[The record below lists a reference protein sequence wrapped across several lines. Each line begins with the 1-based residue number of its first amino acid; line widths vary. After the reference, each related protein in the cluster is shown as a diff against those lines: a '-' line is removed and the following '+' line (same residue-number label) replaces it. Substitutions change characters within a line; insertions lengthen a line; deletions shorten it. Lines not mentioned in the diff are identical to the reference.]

1 LNQQRAST
9 SSTTKGRKE
18 DDLLKRLVIRHTSP
32 EGNLSYSCIAPECD
46 HRCAGNLQRARILRH
61 SVKCQYLRAHDSA
74 AFEDAVNSSRTGSLG
89 AQLEAPSSH
98 DVEASQPQKSSKL
111 QATFS
116 DTLAGPITR
125 QGTLNLAPLRVAGKK
140 ANAEETK
147 KYQNSV
153 DHIIMRL
160 ICVRGLVPNVLDS
173 PEWKELMNK
182 LNGTYKP
189 SSSDAFRDRFIP
201 QEAVFVQSKQIE
213 LLKAEE
219 DLTLT
224 FDGTTIRSNESF
236 YTAHATTPSRQSFFL
251 DGHEGNGESHDRKW
265 ITDNLMKVS
274 LFYELMKIYTLNYL

>member
-1 LNQQRAST
+1 M
-9 SSTTKGRKE
+9 
-18 DDLLKRLVIRHTSP
+18 
-32 EGNLSYSCIAPECD
+32 
-46 HRCAGNLQRARILRH
+46 
-61 SVKCQYLRAHDSA
+61 A

-89 AQLEAPSSH
+89 AQLEAPSSFE
-98 DVEASQPQKSSKL
+98 VEVQVSQPLKTSKL

-116 DTLAGPITR
+116 DPGPITR
-125 QGTLNLAPLRVAGKK
+125 QGTLNLGPLRVAGKK

-201 QEAVFVQSKQIE
+201 QEAVFVQNKQIE

-251 DGHEGNGESHDRKW
+251 DGHEGSGESHNRKW
-265 ITDNLMKVS
+265 ITDNLMKVRI
-274 LFYELMKIYTLNYL
+274 LYGLLKGDNENIYI